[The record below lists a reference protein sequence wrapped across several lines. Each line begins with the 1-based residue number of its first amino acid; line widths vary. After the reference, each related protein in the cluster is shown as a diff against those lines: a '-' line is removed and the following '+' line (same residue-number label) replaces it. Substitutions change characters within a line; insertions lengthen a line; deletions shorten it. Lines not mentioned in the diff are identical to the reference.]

1 MQLAKFINQKP
12 YEKVVLEIRRHNVT
26 LIPSIIAFILALV
39 ALPLLYFTGA
49 SLAVF
54 QIVWSPLYTL
64 LASAYYIIIIV
75 FFYVHCMDF
84 YLDVLILTN
93 DRLIDVDQHSL
104 FSRTISEMDLFQVQD
119 VSTDIK
125 GVFPTMFNYG
135 TVHIQN
141 ASLQTKFTI
150 TQARNP
156 DKLREVILD
165 LANEDRKFHSN
176 TPPASPPPPPAPIQK
191 M

>member
-1 MQLAKFINQKP
+1 MKLSTFINQKS
-12 YEKVVLEIRRHNVT
+12 YEKIVLEIRRHPIT
-26 LIPSIIAFILALV
+26 LIPSIILFIIALLLPPILLAIDV
-39 ALPLLYFTGA
+39 AVTA
-49 SLAVF
+49 IELA
-54 QIVWSPLYTL
+54 WSPLYTL
-64 LASAYYIIIIV
+64 FLSTYYIIAII
-75 FFYVHCMDF
+75 FFYVHTMDF
-84 YLDVLILTN
+84 YLDVLIVTN
-93 DRLIDVDQHSL
+93 DRLIDIDQHSL

-176 TPPASPPPPPAPIQK
+176 TPPSPPSPPAPPIQK